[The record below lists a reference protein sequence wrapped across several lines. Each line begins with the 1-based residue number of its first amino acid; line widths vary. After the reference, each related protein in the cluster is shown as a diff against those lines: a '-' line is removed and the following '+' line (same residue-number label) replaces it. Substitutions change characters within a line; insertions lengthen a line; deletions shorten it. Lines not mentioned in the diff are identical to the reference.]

1 MSVKNFLLI
10 LFFAV
15 SLLNASEMRVVNTS
29 GPDMVFRAL
38 LIEKS
43 LRGDGLKCVVTQDT
57 FDNAVKKLISA
68 KADIVLVKDDG
79 RLLKNLPQTLERRKF
94 AETRLAVFVNP
105 ANPVVKM
112 SFADLKKVWNGDIER
127 WSHFNGANIFS
138 IHRFGMMLDS
148 GEFEYIRRNWDLR
161 AGAEHFPL
169 GSAAQII
176 AMTAGNPNAIGIAVW
191 EKSIALD
198 RVKLVELLDEKGK
211 SMLLK
216 IPHYVIYR
224 KADRIMVEKFLQKQD

>member
-79 RLLKNLPQTLERRKF
+79 RLLKNLPQ
-94 AETRLAVFVNP
+94 
-105 ANPVVKM
+105 
-112 SFADLKKVWNGDIER
+112 
-127 WSHFNGANIFS
+127 
-138 IHRFGMMLDS
+138 
-148 GEFEYIRRNWDLR
+148 R
-161 AGAEHFPL
+161 AGAREKAFHEWFDGL
-169 GSAAQII
+169 KTLRFLHQ
-176 AMTAGNPNAIGIAVW
+176 NADFSG
-191 EKSIALD
+191 D
-198 RVKLVELLDEKGK
+198 
-211 SMLLK
+211 
-216 IPHYVIYR
+216 
-224 KADRIMVEKFLQKQD
+224 F